1 MTEQAPVPP
10 PPAPPPYAPV
20 RQRAPSGTA
29 GQAAAFWL
37 GWLWLGVL
45 LQATVIGMMIFV
57 GPTARRLGYRPHD
70 LLMVLIPYYGPW
82 GFMPKMMWRWA
93 HRKTPYWSYAP

>member
-1 MTEQAPVPP
+1 
-10 PPAPPPYAPV
+10 
-20 RQRAPSGTA
+20 
-29 GQAAAFWL
+29 
-37 GWLWLGVL
+37 
-45 LQATVIGMMIFV
+45 MIFV

-70 LLMVLIPYYGPW
+70 CLMVLIPYYGPW